1 MAEIK
6 YLEINADDRSI
17 IIPEGEN
24 LLGVENDNKGVRKY
38 FICPKIV
45 GDNIDLTKSDVY
57 INVQNAS
64 GEKSGKDRYPVQN
77 MTASGDNV
85 TFEWVLERKVT
96 SHKGSVRFAVCVRE
110 KGSEREWHTT
120 FATGNALE
128 GEELFES
135 AELEARGQDFIGIL
149 TSDANADA
157 NSIESGKSAYVNGKK
172 IEGSGA
178 TAHDKTGALITGSI
192 PVNSRLTGAVKE
204 EDVKYSKEQT
214 DFGTLYHI
222 NINPRIYPSDKQEQI
237 ILRGDQQRC
246 NMYIPANF
254 FGNASPSEVKKGV
267 TFTSING
274 LKATGTA
281 DMSGGISNNNCE
293 AYLVDVTNP
302 TVSFKTASGTI
313 KAYGYAYETT
323 KSQWGGSTT
332 TTVYA
337 FNGTNY
343 YKSAFYG
350 SPAATNITL
359 GVSGGKLTGLPT
371 GLSGGTLLVVRGI

>member
-17 IIPEGEN
+17 IIPAGEN
-24 LLGVENDNKGVRKY
+24 LLGVENDNKGARKY

-110 KGSEREWHTT
+110 KGTEREWHTT

-128 GEELFES
+128 GEELFEL
-135 AELEARGQDFIGIL
+135 AELETRGQDFIGIL

-172 IEGSGA
+172 IEGTLTGENDIKA
-178 TAHDKTGALITGSI
+178 TTKNTKLSSIPTTIPGYGQSTMPVLKHTIEVSLADTNKPVLLKGDIKKTVVYDEAGSIYGDAKASDVRVGKTFTSSNGVKITG
-192 PVNSRLTGAVKE
+192 
-204 EDVKYSKEQT
+204 
-214 DFGTLYHI
+214 TLVT
-222 NINPRIYPSDKQEQI
+222 
-237 ILRGDQQRC
+237 
-246 NMYIPANF
+246 
-254 FGNASPSEVKKGV
+254 SEVK
-267 TFTSING
+267 
-274 LKATGTA
+274 
-281 DMSGGISNNNCE
+281 
-293 AYLVDVTNP
+293 Y
-302 TVSFKTASGTI
+302 GTI
-313 KAYGYAYETT
+313 TGKGMN
-323 KSQWGGSTT
+323 SQ
-332 TTVYA
+332 A
-337 FNGTNY
+337 
-343 YKSAFYG
+343 
-350 SPAATNITL
+350 IE
-359 GVSGGKLTGLPT
+359 T
-371 GLSGGTLLVVRGI
+371 GLSNVSRFIMARKFPSSNAKHGILSLVYKDGKLSGIAGFIGVGYNSVDNHSIGTVAINKGTITYTPKTDEEMSALTEGDTYDWIAIGE

>member
-1 MAEIK
+1 
-6 YLEINADDRSI
+6 
-17 IIPEGEN
+17 
-24 LLGVENDNKGVRKY
+24 
-38 FICPKIV
+38 
-45 GDNIDLTKSDVY
+45 
-57 INVQNAS
+57 
-64 GEKSGKDRYPVQN
+64 
-77 MTASGDNV
+77 
-85 TFEWVLERKVT
+85 
-96 SHKGSVRFAVCVRE
+96 
-110 KGSEREWHTT
+110 
-120 FATGNALE
+120 
-128 GEELFES
+128 
-135 AELEARGQDFIGIL
+135 
-149 TSDANADA
+149 
-157 NSIESGKSAYVNGKK
+157 
-172 IEGSGA
+172 
-178 TAHDKTGALITGSI
+178 
-192 PVNSRLTGAVKE
+192 
-204 EDVKYSKEQT
+204 
-214 DFGTLYHI
+214 
-222 NINPRIYPSDKQEQI
+222 
-237 ILRGDQQRC
+237 
-246 NMYIPANF
+246 MYIPANF

-302 TVSFKTASGTI
+302 TVSFKTASGAI

>member
-17 IIPEGEN
+17 IIPAGEN
-24 LLGVENDNKGVRKY
+24 LLGVENDNKGARKY

-64 GEKSGKDRYPVQN
+64 GEKSGKDRYTVQN

-110 KGSEREWHTT
+110 KGTEREWHTT

-128 GEELFES
+128 GEELFEP

-172 IEGSGA
+172 IEGTLTGENDIKA
-178 TAHDKTGALITGSI
+178 TTKNTELSSIPITIPSYGQSTLPVIKHTIEVSLADTNKPVLLKGGVKKTVVYDEAGSI
-192 PVNSRLTGAVKE
+192 YGDAKAS
-204 EDVKYSKEQT
+204 DVRVGK
-214 DFGTLYHI
+214 
-222 NINPRIYPSDKQEQI
+222 
-237 ILRGDQQRC
+237 
-246 NMYIPANF
+246 
-254 FGNASPSEVKKGV
+254 
-267 TFTSING
+267 TFTSSNGVKITGTLSVSAKTMKGIVTGGGANAVAFDTG
-274 LKATGTA
+274 LKAISCIVIMQTVTSTSDTGIIALLHQNGKTKGIGNSYSQYLKTSSTSTGTIA
-281 DMSGGISNNNCE
+281 INGGEVTYTPKNGTE
-293 AYLVDVTNP
+293 VTNM
-302 TVSFKTASGTI
+302 VD
-313 KAYGYAYETT
+313 
-323 KSQWGGSTT
+323 
-332 TTVYA
+332 
-337 FNGTNY
+337 
-343 YKSAFYG
+343 
-350 SPAATNITL
+350 
-359 GVSGGKLTGLPT
+359 GKEYTWIAIGE
-371 GLSGGTLLVVRGI
+371 

>member
-17 IIPEGEN
+17 IIPTGEN
-24 LLGVENDNKGVRKY
+24 LLGVENDNKGARKY

-110 KGSEREWHTT
+110 KGTEREWHTT

-128 GEELFES
+128 GEELFEP

-172 IEGSGA
+172 IKGTLTGENDIKATTKYTKLSSIPTTIPGYGQSTLPVLKHTIEVSLADANKPVLLKGGVKKTVVYDEAGSIYGDA
-178 TAHDKTGALITGSI
+178 KASDVRIGKTFTSSNGVNITG
-192 PVNSRLTGAVKE
+192 
-204 EDVKYSKEQT
+204 
-214 DFGTLYHI
+214 TLVT
-222 NINPRIYPSDKQEQI
+222 
-237 ILRGDQQRC
+237 
-246 NMYIPANF
+246 
-254 FGNASPSEVKKGV
+254 SEVK
-267 TFTSING
+267 
-274 LKATGTA
+274 
-281 DMSGGISNNNCE
+281 
-293 AYLVDVTNP
+293 Y
-302 TVSFKTASGTI
+302 GTI
-313 KAYGYAYETT
+313 TGKGM
-323 KSQWGGSTT
+323 
-332 TTVYA
+332 
-337 FNGTNY
+337 NGQ
-343 YKSAFYG
+343 A
-350 SPAATNITL
+350 IE
-359 GVSGGKLTGLPT
+359 T
-371 GLSGGTLLVVRGI
+371 GLSNVSRFIMARKFPSSNAKHGILALVYKDGKLSGIAGFIGAGYNSVDNHSIGTVAINKGTITYTPKTDEEMSALTEGDTYDWIAIGE

>member
-17 IIPEGEN
+17 IIPAGEN
-24 LLGVENDNKGVRKY
+24 LLGVENDNEGARKY
-38 FICPKIV
+38 FRCPKIV

-110 KGSEREWHTT
+110 KGTEREWHTT

-128 GEELFES
+128 GEELFEP

-172 IEGSGA
+172 IEGALTSKNEIKA
-178 TAHDKTGALITGSI
+178 VTKKTELSSTPIIIPNYGQSTMPVLKHTIEVSLADTSKPVLLKGDIKKTVVYNEAGSIYGDAKASDVRVGKTFTSSNGVKITG
-192 PVNSRLTGAVKE
+192 
-204 EDVKYSKEQT
+204 
-214 DFGTLYHI
+214 TLVT
-222 NINPRIYPSDKQEQI
+222 
-237 ILRGDQQRC
+237 
-246 NMYIPANF
+246 
-254 FGNASPSEVKKGV
+254 SEVK
-267 TFTSING
+267 
-274 LKATGTA
+274 
-281 DMSGGISNNNCE
+281 
-293 AYLVDVTNP
+293 Y
-302 TVSFKTASGTI
+302 GTI
-313 KAYGYAYETT
+313 TGKGMN
-323 KSQWGGSTT
+323 SQ
-332 TTVYA
+332 A
-337 FNGTNY
+337 
-343 YKSAFYG
+343 
-350 SPAATNITL
+350 IE
-359 GVSGGKLTGLPT
+359 T
-371 GLSGGTLLVVRGI
+371 GLSNVSRFIMARKFPSSNAKHGILSLVYKDGKLSGIAGFIGVGYNSVDNHSIGTVAINKGTITYTPKTDEEMSALTEGDTYDWIAIGE

>member
-17 IIPEGEN
+17 IIPAGEN
-24 LLGVENDNKGVRKY
+24 LLGVENDNESARKY

-110 KGSEREWHTT
+110 KGTEREWHTT

-128 GEELFES
+128 GEELFEP

-172 IEGSGA
+172 IEGALTSKNELSVNV
-178 TAHDKTGALITGSI
+178 TKTELAFKQSLAPG
-192 PVNSRLTGAVKE
+192 TGAVYTPVVKHTGTIKLVNQNNPVLLKGNVEKTFSCVEDISNYGNAESGDVRVGKTFTSEAGVKE
-204 EDVKYSKEQT
+204 T
-214 DFGTLYHI
+214 GTLVV
-222 NINPRIYPSDKQEQI
+222 
-237 ILRGDQQRC
+237 
-246 NMYIPANF
+246 
-254 FGNASPSEVKKGV
+254 SEVK
-267 TFTSING
+267 
-274 LKATGTA
+274 
-281 DMSGGISNNNCE
+281 
-293 AYLVDVTNP
+293 Y
-302 TVSFKTASGTI
+302 GTI
-313 KAYGYAYETT
+313 TGKGMN
-323 KSQWGGSTT
+323 SQ
-332 TTVYA
+332 V
-337 FNGTNY
+337 
-343 YKSAFYG
+343 
-350 SPAATNITL
+350 IE
-359 GVSGGKLTGLPT
+359 T
-371 GLSGGTLLVVRGI
+371 GLSNISKFVLVRKFPSSNAKHGILALVYKDGKLSGIAGFIGVGYNSVDNHSIGTVAINRGTITYTPKADEDMSALTEGDTYDWIAINE

>member
-17 IIPEGEN
+17 IIPAGEN
-24 LLGVENDNKGVRKY
+24 LLGVENDNKGARKY

-57 INVQNAS
+57 INVRNAS

-110 KGSEREWHTT
+110 KGTEREWHTT

-128 GEELFES
+128 GEELFEP

-172 IEGSGA
+172 IEGTLTGENDIKA
-178 TAHDKTGALITGSI
+178 TTKNTELSSTPITIPGYGQSTLPVLKHTIEVSLADTSKPVLLKGDIKKTVVYNEAGSIYGDAKASDVRVGKTFTSSNGVKITG
-192 PVNSRLTGAVKE
+192 
-204 EDVKYSKEQT
+204 
-214 DFGTLYHI
+214 TLVT
-222 NINPRIYPSDKQEQI
+222 
-237 ILRGDQQRC
+237 
-246 NMYIPANF
+246 
-254 FGNASPSEVKKGV
+254 SEVK
-267 TFTSING
+267 
-274 LKATGTA
+274 
-281 DMSGGISNNNCE
+281 
-293 AYLVDVTNP
+293 Y
-302 TVSFKTASGTI
+302 GTI
-313 KAYGYAYETT
+313 TGKGMN
-323 KSQWGGSTT
+323 SQ
-332 TTVYA
+332 A
-337 FNGTNY
+337 
-343 YKSAFYG
+343 
-350 SPAATNITL
+350 IE
-359 GVSGGKLTGLPT
+359 T
-371 GLSGGTLLVVRGI
+371 GLSNVSRFIMARKFPSSNAKHGILSLVYKDGKLSGIAGFIGVGYNSVDNHSIGTVAINKGTITYTPKTDEEMSALTEGDTYDWIAIGE

>member
-17 IIPEGEN
+17 IIPAGEN
-24 LLGVENDNKGVRKY
+24 LLGVENDNEGARKY
-38 FICPKIV
+38 FRCPKIV

-110 KGSEREWHTT
+110 KGTEREWHTT

-128 GEELFES
+128 GEELFKP

-172 IEGSGA
+172 IDGTLTSKNELSVNVTKTELAFKQSLAPGTGSVYTPVVKHTGTIKLVNQNNPVLLKGNVEKTFSCVEDISNYGNAGSG
-178 TAHDKTGALITGSI
+178 DVRVGKTFTSEAG
-192 PVNSRLTGAVKE
+192 VKE
-204 EDVKYSKEQT
+204 T
-214 DFGTLYHI
+214 GTLVV
-222 NINPRIYPSDKQEQI
+222 
-237 ILRGDQQRC
+237 
-246 NMYIPANF
+246 
-254 FGNASPSEVKKGV
+254 SEVK
-267 TFTSING
+267 
-274 LKATGTA
+274 
-281 DMSGGISNNNCE
+281 
-293 AYLVDVTNP
+293 Y
-302 TVSFKTASGTI
+302 GTI
-313 KAYGYAYETT
+313 TGKGMNSLA
-323 KSQWGGSTT
+323 
-332 TTVYA
+332 
-337 FNGTNY
+337 
-343 YKSAFYG
+343 
-350 SPAATNITL
+350 IT
-359 GVSGGKLTGLPT
+359 T
-371 GLSGGTLLVVRGI
+371 GLSDVTRFVLVRKFPSSNAKHGILALVYKDGKLSGIAGFIGVGYNSVDNHSIGTVAINKGTITYTPKADEDMSALTEGDTYDWIAINE

>member
-17 IIPEGEN
+17 IIPAEEN
-24 LLGVENDNKGVRKY
+24 LLGVENDNKGARKY

-110 KGSEREWHTT
+110 KGTEREWHTT
-120 FATGNALE
+120 FSTGNALE
-128 GEELFES
+128 GEELFEP

-172 IEGSGA
+172 IEGTLTGKNDIKA
-178 TAHDKTGALITGSI
+178 TTKNTELSSTPITIPGYGQSTLPVLKHTIEVSLADANKPVLLKGDAKKTVVYDEAGSI
-192 PVNSRLTGAVKE
+192 YGDAKAS
-204 EDVKYSKEQT
+204 DVRVGK
-214 DFGTLYHI
+214 
-222 NINPRIYPSDKQEQI
+222 
-237 ILRGDQQRC
+237 
-246 NMYIPANF
+246 
-254 FGNASPSEVKKGV
+254 
-267 TFTSING
+267 TFTSSNGVKITGTLSVSAKTMKGTVTGGGANAVAFDTG
-274 LKATGTA
+274 LKAISCIVIMQTVTRTSDTGIIALLHQNGKTEGIGNSYSQYLKTSSTSTGTIA
-281 DMSGGISNNNCE
+281 INGGEVTYTPKNGAE
-293 AYLVDVTNP
+293 VTNM
-302 TVSFKTASGTI
+302 V
-313 KAYGYAYETT
+313 
-323 KSQWGGSTT
+323 
-332 TTVYA
+332 
-337 FNGTNY
+337 NGKEYTWI
-343 YKSAFYG
+343 AIG
-350 SPAATNITL
+350 E
-359 GVSGGKLTGLPT
+359 
-371 GLSGGTLLVVRGI
+371 